1 MFENKI
7 VNPSQKSV
15 ELCQWVV
22 RHFSSPNS
30 TVLSLCDGSGTVG
43 IAALAEGR
51 NVVACDIEP
60 TEIQA
65 SGYRALLFL
74 EEEYHR
80 SVFLGYDGERGA
92 LWAAGDQGDSSQ
104 ATLVPLTDAEVFGE
118 QQPQQQQPLVQ
129 VNGGLTVLEQKTILG
144 HMEACKKKLEAFEM
158 YDVAI
163 ALVKVGERAGL
174 YHLVRPNEVEDV
186 AKWFIY
192 KNKKA
197 LWDLV
202 HKRQDEL
209 GITRTPIPA
218 SQQQSP
224 TVL

>member
-129 VNGGLTVLEQKTILG
+129 VNGGLTVQEQKAVLG
-144 HMEACKKKLEAFEM
+144 HLEACKVQLNVFKIWALA
-158 YDVAI
+158 V

-174 YHLVRPNEVEDV
+174 FHLVRPNEVEDV
-186 AKWFIY
+186 SKWFIT

-209 GITRTPIPA
+209 GITRTPIPE
-218 SQQQSP
+218 S
-224 TVL
+224 